1 MSTTVSAVAATSSTE
16 PLSKITVERRDVGP
30 HDVALDIKFAGI
42 CHSDIHTVR
51 SEWGPVS
58 YPVVP
63 GHEIAGV
70 VTEVGS
76 AVTKYKIGDRVGVGC
91 LVDSCR
97 VCRSCKSGLEQYCAG
112 MVLTYNAIG
121 RDGAPTFGGY
131 STAIVVDESY
141 VLRIPDSIRWRR
153 PRR

>member
-112 MVLTYNAIG
+112 MVLTS
-121 RDGAPTFGGY
+121 
-131 STAIVVDESY
+131 STAMLGHRVGLYPAMRNMLSALVIG
-141 VLRIPDSIRWRR
+141 PMPR
-153 PRR
+153 P